1 MEVKML
7 IKLIE
12 PLNVNEEL
20 IISYKEKLESMGHE
34 FIYYM
39 DKTTDPKEL
48 EKRSEGADIVMIA
61 NNPYPGAAFE
71 ANDKLKLINVAFT
84 GFDHVDCKTAK
95 DKGIKICN
103 ASGYSNT
110 SVAELVIGLN
120 LNIYRKIN
128 SGDFGTRNQ
137 RLSAEFKGKEIK
149 GKTVGIIG
157 TGNIGLETAKLFKAF
172 GADVIAYSRTEKK
185 EALDMGITYY
195 SIEELLE
202 KSDIVSIHL
211 PLNDHT
217 KNFLDEEKIS
227 LMKEDAILINCARG
241 PIVDNKALAQALNDE
256 KIAAAGIDVFDME
269 PPIPADYPLLSS
281 KNTLLTPHVAYLTEE
296 SMVRRA
302 HIAFDNT
309 ISFIE
314 GQEKNIVK
322 L

>member
-1 MEVKML
+1 ML

-12 PLNVNEEL
+12 PLNVKEEL
-20 IISYKEKLESMGHE
+20 IISYKEKLEAMGHD
-34 FIYYM
+34 FVYYS
-39 DKTTDPKEL
+39 DKTTDVAEL
-48 EKRSEGADIVMIA
+48 KKRSENADIVMIA
-61 NNPYPGAAFE
+61 NNPYPAEAF
-71 ANDKLKLINVAFT
+71 ADNDQLKLINVAFT
-84 GFDHVDCKTAK
+84 GFDHVDVSMAK
-95 DKGIKICN
+95 EKNIKVCN

-110 SVAELVIGLN
+110 SVSELVIGLC

-137 RLSAEFKGKEIK
+137 KLSGEFKGKEIK

-172 GADVIAYSRTEKK
+172 GADVIAYSRSEKQ

-195 SIEELLE
+195 PIEEVLE

-217 KNFLDEEKIS
+217 VNFLDEEKIS
-227 LMKEDAILINCARG
+227 HMKEDAILINCSRG
-241 PIVDNKALAQALNDE
+241 PIVDNKALAQALNE
-256 KIAAAGIDVFDME
+256 ERIAAAGIDVFDME
-269 PPIPADYPLLSS
+269 PPIPTDYCLLSS
-281 KNTLLTPHVAYLTEE
+281 KNTLLTPHIAYLTEE

-314 GQEKNIVK
+314 GKEKNIVK